1 MGRATG
7 TATHTFLYHVP
18 NNLLTSKLRG
28 GCLAIKAYL
37 MNNFGEKKFVL
48 VLGNGF
54 DLSLELK
61 TRYSDFSGSNEWKVL
76 HKKYV
81 SKTRRPSLLK
91 YLKYRSDVEEWF
103 NIEQALLDYVRRNN
117 SDASNR
123 DISKDKQEYETVCWA
138 LGKYLTNHVEKSSHG
153 LFDFPAT
160 RLLSLMARK
169 QNTKIYTFNYTPLD
183 LLLRVMNITDTIETV
198 YIHGKA
204 ADYSL
209 VLGIE
214 TDFEDDIIPGYE
226 FLLKSYN
233 PHYKSIEIFE
243 DMKMADEVI
252 IFGHSLNMIDSVY
265 FDDFFQELISNK
277 ASHHRITI
285 ICKDE
290 MSKNSI
296 LDNIK
301 NMGIS
306 IPKLFQYGKLELIL
320 TKNISENSKDG
331 SAFEELLNRISN

>member
-1 MGRATG
+1 
-7 TATHTFLYHVP
+7 
-18 NNLLTSKLRG
+18 
-28 GCLAIKAYL
+28 
-37 MNNFGEKKFVL
+37 MNAFGEKKIVL

-54 DLSLELK
+54 DLSLKLR
-61 TRYSDFSGSNEWKVL
+61 TSYSDFARSNEWRIMYNE
-76 HKKYV
+76 YV
-81 SKTRRPSLLK
+81 DELSKRPSLLK
-91 YLKYRSDVEEWF
+91 HLQYRSDIDEWF
-103 NIEQALLDYVRRNN
+103 NIEGALLDYVRRDNI
-117 SDASNR
+117 DASNR
-123 DISKDKQEYETVCWA
+123 DIAKDRKEHEVLCTA
-138 LGKYLTNHVEKSSHG
+138 LGKYLTNHVEKSSHS

-183 LLLRVMNITDTIETV
+183 LLLGVMNITDTIETV

-204 ADYSL
+204 ADDSL

-214 TDFEDDIIPGYE
+214 TDFEDNIIPGYE

-233 PHYKSIEIFE
+233 PNYKSIEIYE
-243 DMKMADEVI
+243 DMKMSDEVI

-277 ASHHRITI
+277 ASYHRITV

-301 NMGIS
+301 KMGIS
-306 IPKLFQYGKLELIL
+306 IPKLFQYGKLEFIL